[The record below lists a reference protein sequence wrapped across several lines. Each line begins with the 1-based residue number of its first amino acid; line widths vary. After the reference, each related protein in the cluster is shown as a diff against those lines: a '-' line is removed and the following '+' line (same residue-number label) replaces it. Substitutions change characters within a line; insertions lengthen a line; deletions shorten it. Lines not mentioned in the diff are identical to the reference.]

1 MNKRIKD
8 FLQKDIV
15 VKIISVLIAILIW
28 FIVLDQDNPFEE
40 RTISV
45 PLANNIEVLDSNNLQ
60 IVGTTLPL
68 SVDVKIKGR
77 RQRIQKVTQN
87 DFKASIDL
95 SEITESGLKTVKI
108 PTPEYVG
115 ETDIIITGI
124 SPSSVRLRFEKVIG
138 RQYPVSVEFYGSL
151 PDGYQVVN
159 VQVDPSNVILEEK
172 EGVMARIKKV
182 AATVNLE
189 ALRTTKE
196 LVMRATVYDTNDKP
210 LSQFDGKFPVIIN
223 FDLAK
228 IVSVEA
234 SVKGE
239 PKRGWYFK
247 DIILDT
253 DKIAVIGSKEQL
265 DALARIGS
273 EQVDITGASASF
285 TTELKLSLP
294 KGITL
299 LDKDTPVT
307 ARIIIEPLANR
318 KITIPASMIA
328 IYNSD
333 ITGAKTYSLSQD
345 SVDIIVEG
353 KPEIIENLRLS
364 DIRVNISVSNLD
376 VGEHEVPVNV
386 ILPSGVS
393 LKERAGVKVIITG
406 NTTTEPT
413 PEPTP
418 DTTPQAEE

>member
-210 LSQFDGKFPVIIN
+210 LSQFNGKFPVIIN

-253 DKIAVIGSKEQL
+253 DKISVIGSKEQL
-265 DALARIGS
+265 DALSKIGS
-273 EQVDITGASASF
+273 EQVDISGAAASF
-285 TTELKLSLP
+285 TTELNLSLP
-294 KGITL
+294 KGISL
-299 LDKDTPVT
+299 LDKDIPVS
-307 ARIIIEPLANR
+307 ARIIIEPLSIK
-318 KITIPASMIA
+318 KITVPASMIT

-333 ITGAKTYSLSQD
+333 VTGSKIYSLSQD
-345 SVDIIVEG
+345 SIDIIVEG
-353 KPEIIENLRLS
+353 KPQDLENLKIS
-364 DIRVNISVSNLD
+364 DIRLSISVSNLD
-376 VGEHEVPVNV
+376 VGEHDVPVTV
-386 ILPSGVS
+386 TLPAGVA
-393 LKERAGVKVIITG
+393 LKENAGVKVVIVGYSTPEPPP
-406 NTTTEPT
+406 EPT
-413 PEPTP
+413 PEN
-418 DTTPQAEE
+418 TPQTAE

>member
-45 PLANNIEVLDSNNLQ
+45 PLASNIEVLENKDLQ
-60 IVGTTLPL
+60 IVGTTLPV

-95 SEITESGLKTVKI
+95 SEVTESGLKTIKI
-108 PTPEYVG
+108 QTPEYVG

-124 SPSSVRLRFEKVIG
+124 SPSTVRLRFEKVIG
-138 RQYPVSVEFYGSL
+138 RQFPVSVEFYGSL
-151 PDGYQVVN
+151 PEGYQVVN

-189 ALRTTKE
+189 SLRTTKE

-210 LSQFDGKFPVIIN
+210 LSQFDGKYPVIIN

-228 IVSVEA
+228 MVSVEA
-234 SVKGE
+234 GIKGE

-253 DKIAVIGSKEQL
+253 NKILVIGSKEQL
-265 DALARIGS
+265 DVLTKIGS
-273 EQVDITGASASF
+273 EQVDITGVTDSF
-285 TTELKLSLP
+285 TTELNLSLP

-307 ARIIIEPLANR
+307 ARIVIEPLAT
-318 KITIPASMIA
+318 KKMTIPASMIT

-333 ITGAKTYSLSQD
+333 VTGAKIYSLSQN
-345 SVDIIVEG
+345 SVDILVEG
-353 KPEIIENLRLS
+353 KPQDLDALKLS
-364 DIRVNISVSNLD
+364 DIRLSISVSNLD
-376 VGEHEVPVNV
+376 VGEYDVPINVN
-386 ILPSGVS
+386 LPAGVT
-393 LKERAGVKVIITG
+393 LKEKADVKVLIVG
-406 NTTTEPT
+406 NTT

-418 DTTPQAEE
+418 ETSPENTPQTAE